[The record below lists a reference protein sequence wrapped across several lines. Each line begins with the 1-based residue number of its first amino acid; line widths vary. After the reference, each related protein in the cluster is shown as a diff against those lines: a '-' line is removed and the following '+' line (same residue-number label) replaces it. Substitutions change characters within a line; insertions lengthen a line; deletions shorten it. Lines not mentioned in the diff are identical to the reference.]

1 MRVRTIKI
9 INNLDIDV
17 RITAQAVFRVLDD
30 KVGYINEKDFGEN
43 YWNEEAEAELIIE
56 IEEEKEGEQ

>member
-9 INNLDIDV
+9 INNLDTDV
-17 RITAQAVFRVLDD
+17 RITAKAVFRVLDD

-56 IEEEKEGEQ
+56 IEKEKEGEQ